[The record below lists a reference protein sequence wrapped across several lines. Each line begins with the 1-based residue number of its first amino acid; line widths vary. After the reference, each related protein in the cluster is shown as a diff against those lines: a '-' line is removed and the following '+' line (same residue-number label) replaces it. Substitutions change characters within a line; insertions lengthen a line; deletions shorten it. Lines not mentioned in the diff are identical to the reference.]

1 VASQAA
7 IALGQVPPPEPQ
19 LPIFNPIIKLKA
31 QDPLTGGIGA
41 AIDIESDGVVN
52 IRGKLGVNIDTL
64 TPVPNPVNQDGD
76 PLNNVPDV
84 GVLTGNVTIA
94 GRRIDLN

>member
-1 VASQAA
+1 
-7 IALGQVPPPEPQ
+7 
-19 LPIFNPIIKLKA
+19 
-31 QDPLTGGIGA
+31 
-41 AIDIESDGVVN
+41 
-52 IRGKLGVNIDTL
+52 L